1 MITAPSSAIRRST
14 NSFAARASRR
24 PKGPAS
30 RASAPRTPSRPR
42 GDEVTFQSL
51 RHREIIA
58 EEGGHWRLKVPL
70 EITAVRAF
78 SAGGAVRGSP
88 DYAEGYAVEHR
99 TFGKLLDQ
107 LKELTAAQAE
117 NWLRHCAGGAMGT
130 RFVGLSSSGC
140 PKTPKCPRCGAAHI
154 RSLTSLPQ
162 RRKDYHG
169 ERLHYDSR
177 LVLV

>member
-1 MITAPSSAIRRST
+1 MLAGGRRLDDNCAVVGDTALYQLIRGESQSEAERT
-14 NSFAARASRR
+14 CFA
-24 PKGPAS
+24 GF
-30 RASAPRTPSRPR
+30 RTKDTQPPR

-70 EITAVRAF
+70 EIAAVRAF

-169 ERLHYDSR
+169 ERL
-177 LVLV
+177 